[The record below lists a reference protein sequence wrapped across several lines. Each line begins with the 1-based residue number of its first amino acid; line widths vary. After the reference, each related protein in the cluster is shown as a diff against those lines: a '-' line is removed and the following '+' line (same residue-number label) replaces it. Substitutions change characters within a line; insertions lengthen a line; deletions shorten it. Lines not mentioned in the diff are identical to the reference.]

1 MKVLG
6 WIMLPAIT
14 LALTLGAAWA
24 QDAGKNPEKKGDAR
38 SEDKPAAGKD
48 SEKPKDAGEAEP
60 EFATVG
66 KKAPAFTLKNA
77 DGKEVKLSDYAGK
90 IVVLE
95 WINLDCPWCKAHY
108 DDKDELVKQQ
118 KKLREDGGEWLVICS
133 SGKGKQGH
141 FEGETLAGRIKK
153 AGLENSKY
161 LIDTDGAVGKKYKA
175 ATTPHAYVIDKEGVL
190 RYAGAL
196 DNLPAQRRSKADPV
210 NYVADAV
217 KALLDGKE
225 VATTEVKPYG

>member
-6 WIMLPAIT
+6 WMFVPTIV
-14 LALTLGAAWA
+14 LAMTLGAVYA
-24 QDAGKNPEKKGDAR
+24 QEVKEEPKAETKE
-38 SEDKPAAGKD
+38 EKPA
-48 SEKPKDAGEAEP
+48 EAEP

-77 DGKEVKLSDYAGK
+77 DGKDVKLSDFAGK
-90 IVVLE
+90 IVVIE

-108 DDKDELVKQQ
+108 DGKDELVKQQ

-133 SGKGKQGH
+133 SAKGKQGN
-141 FEGETLAGRIKK
+141 FEGETLTERIKK
-153 AGLENSKY
+153 AGLDSSKY
-161 LIDTDGAVGKKYKA
+161 LIDADGAVGKKYKA
-175 ATTPHAYVIDKEGVL
+175 ATTPHAFVIDKEGKL

-196 DNLPAQRRSKADPV
+196 DNLQQQRRQKAEPV

-217 KALLDGKE
+217 KALQDGKA
-225 VATTEVKPYG
+225 VATSEVKPYG